1 MCKQQVF
8 SAAKISLA
16 EKAVKMPLFAAFR
29 FAYVNWATTKLL
41 ESGNVVD
48 GETTHLVA
56 CGIVFVSFK
65 DKSCFALA
73 KDGEMLL
80 TYLVCPILPHS
91 CKPSIWI
98 SAKNENEAIACYK
111 KQVETFATL
120 HAILPF

>member
-1 MCKQQVF
+1 MRTKKVIIMCKQQVF

-16 EKAVKMPLFAAFR
+16 EKAIKMPLFAAFR

-41 ESGNVVD
+41 ESGNVV
-48 GETTHLVA
+48 
-56 CGIVFVSFK
+56 VSFN
-65 DKSCFALA
+65 DKSCFTLT

-80 TYLVCPILPHS
+80 TYLVCPIFWHS
-91 CKPSIWI
+91 CKPRIWI

>member
-1 MCKQQVF
+1 MCKQQLF

-29 FAYVNWATTKLL
+29 FAYVNYARTKVLA
-41 ESGNVVD
+41 SGSVSVV
-48 GETTHLVA
+48 
-56 CGIVFVSFK
+56 
-65 DKSCFALA
+65 FADDSHYTIT

-80 TYLVCPILPHS
+80 TYLVCPISPHS
-91 CKPSIWI
+91 SKPSIWI

-120 HAILPF
+120 HAVLPF